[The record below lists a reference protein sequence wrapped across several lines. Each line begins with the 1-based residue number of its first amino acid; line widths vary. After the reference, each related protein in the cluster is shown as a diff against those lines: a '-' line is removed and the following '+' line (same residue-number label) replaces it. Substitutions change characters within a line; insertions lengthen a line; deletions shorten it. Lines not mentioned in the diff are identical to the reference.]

1 MDDKNFK
8 ELDHFFKKRL
18 AQKDIVSNG
27 WDVPNDS
34 VLDNVLQTVNTPKE
48 NKKRRPIWV
57 WLSLSGLIL
66 ISFTYFLLDSTNEI
80 DKLNQ
85 QITELSI
92 SSENHLNSRQSSSEN
107 LIIPIVEK
115 ASENSSPIVNQNSK
129 EPQNSGNVKL
139 ASVIKTKTI
148 NQKTKSF
155 SDIKKPASSSS
166 LKKGLFNSNISN
178 QDGLSYNNNVVNK
191 SLVKNIPIV
200 EKSSEALRSIS
211 LLEYLPFLEFINLTV
226 ISHPSLTMN
235 DPVIDKKEE
244 NSIEKISGFITLGHL
259 YSSLQ
264 MTNLPEVDYSL
275 TDYDQF
281 YGGWNLGT
289 GIQYQISEKVQIG
302 GSLNYSVIKNES
314 NFEEDVA
321 YLKSN
326 ETTSTGG
333 DVLYNMSLD
342 IVSPTGSHSE
352 DLSMDVT
359 NQDFQDGEL
368 LSSRAHIW
376 QDFKTI
382 SLTGYGSYRL
392 FQLNDIT
399 LDLQGGLGLNYLAS
413 ANQKMELDM
422 MYEQDMMMSKTII
435 TENRYDLEDFYIN
448 GQLGLRI
455 QKPISENWFLGIN
468 SGINRSL
475 TPIRKDNSFNESK
488 TYIGGF
494 QSSINLGY
502 RF

>member
-34 VLDNVLQTVNTPKE
+34 VLDSVLNTVNTPKE
-48 NKKRRPIWV
+48 NKKRRPIWL

-66 ISFTYFLLDSTNEI
+66 ITFAYFLLDSTNEI

-92 SSENHLNSRQSSSEN
+92 SNENHINSRELASDNSI
-107 LIIPIVEK
+107 LPIVEK
-115 ASENSSPIVNQNSK
+115 ASEDFSTIVTQNSSEYQNSS
-129 EPQNSGNVKL
+129 EVKF
-139 ASVIKTKTI
+139 ASVVNPKTT
-148 NQKTKSF
+148 NQKVRNF
-155 SDIKKPASSSS
+155 SVSKKPASSIS
-166 LKKGLFNSNISN
+166 KKTDLYNNNISN
-178 QDGLSYNNNVVNK
+178 QDGLFSSNMVVYK
-191 SLVKNIPIV
+191 PLVKNIPII
-200 EKSSEALRSIS
+200 EKSSEVFRSIS

-226 ISHPSLTMN
+226 NSHPSLTMN

-244 NSIEKISGFITLGHL
+244 NSIAKISGFMTLGHL

-281 YGGWNLGT
+281 YSGWNLGT
-289 GIQYQISEKVQIG
+289 GIEYQLSEKVQIG
-302 GSLNYSVIKNES
+302 ASLNYSVIKNES
-314 NFEEDVA
+314 NFKEDIA

-333 DVLYNMSLD
+333 DVFYNMSLD

-352 DLSMDVT
+352 NLSMNVT
-359 NQDFQDGEL
+359 NLDFQDGEI

-382 SLTGYGSYRL
+382 SLTGYGNYRI

-413 ANQKMELDM
+413 TNQKMELDM
-422 MYEQDMMMSKTII
+422 MHEQDMMMSKTII
-435 TENRYDLEDFYIN
+435 TENKYDLEDFYIN

-455 QKPISENWFLGIN
+455 QKPISENWFLGIS
-468 SGINRSL
+468 SGINRSF
-475 TPIRKDNSFNESK
+475 TPIRKNNSSNESK